1 MQITLIGHN
10 TLLIA
15 CGGQR
20 ILTDPYF
27 GLEGNPFYIRVTPPA
42 LPREALRDVS
52 LVLVSHTH
60 WDHIDSPFLRMLP
73 QVPVLVPWQSVWEAR
88 LHGARMVEGMRAWG
102 TRQVGQVTITAVPA
116 VHLTFALGFVIDAPG
131 APERGGSESQRVYFA
146 GDTFYNPAMREIG
159 RRFALDAALI
169 PVTTFRPPMTMGEV
183 GAVRAA
189 RDLNPDLDHS
199 YSSWRAAAHVLPAY
213 RSFRGGLRAPPAR
226 RRAGNAGRM
235 SQRRANLECT
245 ARLERIRSDATCD
258 DNHSPADSAPVYP

>member
-60 WDHIDSPFLRMLP
+60 WDHIDYPFLRMLP

-88 LHGARMVEGMRAWG
+88 LHGARMVEGLRTWG

-116 VHLTFALGFVIDAPG
+116 VHLTFALGFVIDTPG

-189 RDLNPDLDHS
+189 RDLNPALIIPIHLGVQPRMSFLRTAHS
-199 YSSWRAAAHVLPAY
+199 VAGFERRLRAA
-213 RSFRGGLRAPPAR
+213 GLEMPVVCLKEGQTWSAPPASK
-226 RRAGNAGRM
+226 G
-235 SQRRANLECT
+235 
-245 ARLERIRSDATCD
+245 
-258 DNHSPADSAPVYP
+258 